1 MRCVFLLGIY
11 SIVTASCLVGPAA
24 AQQTLSLRDAVTTA
38 QSNDPWLQG
47 SQLQQRARENRSIA
61 AGELPDPSVSFTM
74 MNLPVDSLKLDQENM
89 TQAQIGISQAF
100 PRGDSRSISR
110 QKLAIESAMGP
121 FERENRRAMIKRD
134 VTLLW
139 LDAWLAMRSKTLIE
153 DNSVLF
159 EQIRDIAQTTYAS
172 AAGKSRQQD
181 IIRAELELIQFED
194 RATVQAQN
202 LEAALSALSE
212 WLQPYQSDSLTLSSP
227 ETTADTLPATLPNI
241 DPALSISALIGTGS
255 DQTLIEHLT
264 RHPTIQA
271 IELQYQASQKD
282 VELAKEQY
290 KPQWKLNASYGW
302 RDDMPS
308 GQSRADLFSVGV
320 TLDVPLF
327 TENRQDRTVRA
338 SVYEAQAVKTQ
349 KLVVLKS
356 LLAKVREQ
364 TRHLVRLNQR
374 ESLYSDQIL
383 TQAQAQA
390 QASMTAYMN
399 DNGDFSEVV
408 RARIT
413 ELEARLSALS
423 VQVDKLKRTAQLNYY
438 LTQTS
443 AASDPAKGTINE

>member
-11 SIVTASCLVGPAA
+11 SIVTAGCLVGPAA

-47 SQLQQRARENRSIA
+47 SQLQQKAKENRSIA

-89 TQAQIGISQAF
+89 TQAQFGISQAF
-100 PRGDSRSISR
+100 PRGDSRSISQ

-121 FERENRRAMIKRD
+121 FERENRRAMIERD

-181 IIRAELELIQFED
+181 IIRAELELIRFED

-202 LEAALSALSE
+202 LEVALSALSE
-212 WLQPYQSDSLTLSSP
+212 WLQPYQSDSLTLSSS
-227 ETTADTLPATLPNI
+227 ETTSDTLPATLPNI